1 MKPIIFKPRVA
12 SGPDAFIL
20 VRRTKNLEKTG
31 PWISGFYAKYLKLTI
46 DVILVIASLPFLFG
60 VFFLLYF
67 MVRQDGG
74 PFLFRHQRVGRNG
87 VLFGCLKIRTMAV
100 DAEKKLQHVLKND
113 PLKAEEWRRTFK
125 LRNDPR
131 ITGIGKKLR
140 ATGLDELPQLF
151 NVLKGEMSLVGPR
164 PITPP
169 ELKRYDES
177 SASAYLMVR
186 PGLTGPWQITSRRDN
201 DFESRGAIDRDYV
214 RTLSFSRD
222 LKILL
227 KTVPEVLHARGC

>member
-1 MKPIIFKPRVA
+1 MKLILIKPRVA
-12 SGPDAFIL
+12 SGTDAFVP
-20 VRRTKNLEKTG
+20 VRRKNNLTRKG
-31 PWISGFYAKYLKLTI
+31 AWLSRLYAKYLKRIFDVTLT
-46 DVILVIASLPFLFG
+46 LASLPFLFG
-60 VFFLLYF
+60 VFFLLYLV
-67 MVRQDGG
+67 VRQDGG
-74 PFLFRHQRVGRNG
+74 PFLYRHQRVGKNG
-87 VLFGCLKIRTMAV
+87 FLFDCLKIRTMEI
-100 DAEKKLQHVLKND
+100 DAESTLQHVLKND

-125 LRNDPR
+125 LRDDPR
-131 ITGIGKKLR
+131 ITKIGKKLR

-169 ELKRYDES
+169 ELKRYDAS
-177 SASAYLMVR
+177 STSAYLMVR
-186 PGLTGPWQITSRRDN
+186 PGLTGLWQITSRREN
-201 DFESRGAIDRDYV
+201 DFESRGSIDRDYV